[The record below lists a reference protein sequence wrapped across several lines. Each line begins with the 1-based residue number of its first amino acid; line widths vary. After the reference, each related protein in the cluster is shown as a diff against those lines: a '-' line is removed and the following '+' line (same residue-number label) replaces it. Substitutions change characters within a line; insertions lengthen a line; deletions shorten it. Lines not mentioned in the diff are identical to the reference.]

1 MRNGATKIVSRNG
14 IREFLLHHGLKSAI
28 QIKKMKQLFSLI
40 KKEFFHI
47 TRDKRSLFVLL
58 GMPIAQIL
66 IFGFALTN
74 EVKDARIA
82 ILDQS
87 KDGHTEGLIQQIEA
101 SRYFDI
107 ERQLTSVSEIEGAF
121 RSGKIKLAVVF
132 EPNFAENIAHLGAAN
147 LQLIADASDPNTAT
161 TMTNYVSAI
170 INDYQM
176 QHLMGGSSTKL
187 PLSINVDSRMLYN
200 PQLKGEYN
208 FVPGVMAM
216 ILMLISAMMT
226 SVAIV
231 KEREVGTMEVLLV
244 SPMQPFLVIIS
255 KMFPYLLLS
264 IVNFLVIML
273 LSVYVLGLP
282 IKGSFGLLFMESI
295 LYIICSLALG
305 LLIST
310 VTESQKVAL
319 LISLMGLMMPTILF
333 SGFMFPIENMPQ
345 PLQIISNVVPAKWF
359 FLIVR
364 DVMIKGLSFSSI
376 LRETLILGGMT
387 AFFLAVSLRN
397 FKIRLA

>member
-1 MRNGATKIVSRNG
+1 
-14 IREFLLHHGLKSAI
+14 
-28 QIKKMKQLFSLI
+28 MKQFFSLI

-47 TRDKRSLFVLL
+47 ARDKRSLFVLF

-74 EVKDARIA
+74 EVKDTRIA

-87 KDGHTEGLIQQIEA
+87 KDVHTEGLIQQIEA

-121 RSGKIKLAVVF
+121 RSGKIKMAVIF
-132 EPNFAENIAHLGAAN
+132 APNFADEIAHSGKTQ

-161 TMTNYVSAI
+161 TITNYVTAI
-170 INDYQM
+170 INDYQT
-176 QHLMGGSSTKL
+176 QHLMSNGGGRRPPEGKSGQAI
-187 PLSINVDSRMLYN
+187 SINVESRMLYN

-216 ILMLISAMMT
+216 ILMLVSAMMT

-231 KEREVGTMEVLLV
+231 REREMGTMEILLV
-244 SPMQPFLVIIS
+244 SPMQPILLIFA

-264 IVNFLVIML
+264 IVNFMVIML

-282 IKGSFGLLFMESI
+282 VKGSLTVLSGESV
-295 LYIICSLALG
+295 LYIFCSLALG

-310 VTESQKVAL
+310 IAPTQQVAL
-319 LISLMGLMMPTILF
+319 LISLMGLMLPTILF
-333 SGFMFPIENMPQ
+333 SGFMFPIENMPK
-345 PLQIISNVVPAKWF
+345 PMQIISNVIPAKWF

-364 DVMIKGLSFSSI
+364 SVMIKGLNFSSI
-376 LRETLILGGMT
+376 WRETLILGGMT
-387 AFFLAVSLRN
+387 VFFLTVSLRN

>member
-1 MRNGATKIVSRNG
+1 LWHTEQAP
-14 IREFLLHHGLKSAI
+14 LLPSKS
-28 QIKKMKQLFSLI
+28 KKMKQFFSLI

-47 TRDKRSLFVLL
+47 GRDKRSLFVLL

-74 EVKDARIA
+74 EVKDTRIA

-87 KDGHTEGLIQQIEA
+87 KDVHTEGLIQQIES

-121 RSGKIKLAVVF
+121 KSGKIKMAVIF
-132 EPNFAENIAHLGAAN
+132 APNFADDIAHSGKTQI
-147 LQLIADASDPNTAT
+147 QLIADASDPNTAT
-161 TMTNYVSAI
+161 TTTNYITAI

-176 QHLMGGSSTKL
+176 QHFIGNGNIKP
-187 PLSINVDSRMLYN
+187 PLSINVESRMLYN

-231 KEREVGTMEVLLV
+231 RERELGTMEILLV
-244 SPMQPFLVIIS
+244 SPMQPILVIIS

-264 IVNFLVIML
+264 IINFAVIML

-282 IKGSFGLLFMESI
+282 IKGSLALLSLESV
-295 LYIICSLALG
+295 LYIVCSLALG

-310 VTESQKVAL
+310 VAQTQQVAL
-319 LISLMGLMMPTILF
+319 MMSLMGLMMPTILF
-333 SGFMFPIENMPQ
+333 SGFMFPIENLPKPM
-345 PLQIISNVVPAKWF
+345 QIISNIVPAKWF
-359 FLIVR
+359 FMIVR
-364 DVMIKGLSFSSI
+364 NVMIKGLNFSSI
-376 LRETLILGGMT
+376 WRETLILGGMT
-387 AFFLAVSLRN
+387 IFFLGISLRK

>member
-1 MRNGATKIVSRNG
+1 
-14 IREFLLHHGLKSAI
+14 
-28 QIKKMKQLFSLI
+28 MKQFFSLI

-47 TRDKRSLFVLL
+47 GRDRRSLFVLL

-74 EVKDARIA
+74 EVKDTRIA

-87 KDGHTEGLIQQIEA
+87 KDAHTEGLIQQIEA

-107 ERQLTSVSEIEGAF
+107 ERQLTSVSEVESAF
-121 RSGKIKLAVVF
+121 KSGKIKMAVIF
-132 EPNFAENIAHLGAAN
+132 APNFADDIAHSGKTQI
-147 LQLIADASDPNTAT
+147 QLIADASDPNTST
-161 TMTNYVSAI
+161 TSTNYITAI
-170 INDYQM
+170 INDYQS
-176 QHLMGGSSTKL
+176 QHFMGNGSNKPPLSPEGIGMSL
-187 PLSINVDSRMLYN
+187 PLHINVESRMLYN

-231 KEREVGTMEVLLV
+231 RERELGTMEILLV
-244 SPMQPFLVIIS
+244 SPMQPILVIFS

-264 IVNFLVIML
+264 IVNFTVIML

-282 IKGSFGLLFMESI
+282 VKGSLALLSLESV
-295 LYIICSLALG
+295 LYIVCSLALG

-310 VTESQKVAL
+310 VAETQQVAL
-319 LISLMGLMMPTILF
+319 MISLMGLMMPTILF
-333 SGFMFPIENMPQ
+333 SGFMFPLENLPKPM
-345 PLQIISNVVPAKWF
+345 QIISNVVPAKWF
-359 FLIVR
+359 FMIVR
-364 DVMIKGLSFSSI
+364 DVMIKGLNFSSI
-376 LRETLILGGMT
+376 WRETLILGGMT
-387 AFFLAVSLRN
+387 VFFLGISLRK

>member
-1 MRNGATKIVSRNG
+1 
-14 IREFLLHHGLKSAI
+14 
-28 QIKKMKQLFSLI
+28 MKQLFSLI

-47 TRDKRSLFVLL
+47 VRDRRSLFVLL

-82 ILDQS
+82 LLDQS
-87 KDGHTEGLIQQIEA
+87 KDGHTEGVIQQIEA

-132 EPNFAENIAHLGAAN
+132 EPHFANNMAHSGTANI
-147 LQLIADASDPNTAT
+147 QLIADASDPNTAT
-161 TMTNYVSAI
+161 TMTNYVTAI

-176 QHLMGGSSTKL
+176 QHLMGGGTAKPPLTPEGIGMSL
-187 PLSINVDSRMLYN
+187 PLHINVESRMLYN

-231 KEREVGTMEVLLV
+231 KEREVGTMEILLV
-244 SPMQPFLVIIS
+244 SPMQPFLVILA
-255 KMFPYLLLS
+255 KMFLYLLLS
-264 IVNFLVIML
+264 IVNFIVIML

-282 IKGSFGLLFMESI
+282 VKGSLGLLFIESI

-310 VTESQKVAL
+310 VAATQKVAL
-319 LISLMGLMMPTILF
+319 MMSLMGLMMPTILF
-333 SGFMFPIENMPQ
+333 SGFMFPIENMPR
-345 PLQIISNVVPAKWF
+345 PMQIISNIIPAKWF
-359 FLIVR
+359 FIIVR
-364 DVMIKGLSFSSI
+364 NVMIKGLNFASI
-376 LRETLILGGMT
+376 GRETVILVGMT
-387 AFFLAVSLRN
+387 LFFLTVSLRK

>member
-1 MRNGATKIVSRNG
+1 
-14 IREFLLHHGLKSAI
+14 
-28 QIKKMKQLFSLI
+28 MKQFFSLI

-47 TRDKRSLFVLL
+47 GRDRRSLFVLL

-74 EVKDARIA
+74 EVKDTRIA

-87 KDGHTEGLIQQIEA
+87 KDVHTEGLIQQIEA

-121 RSGKIKLAVVF
+121 KSGKIKMAVIF
-132 EPNFAENIAHLGAAN
+132 APNFADEIAHSGKTQ

-161 TMTNYVSAI
+161 TITNYVTAI
-170 INDYQM
+170 INDYQT
-176 QHLMGGSSTKL
+176 QHLMGNGGKP
-187 PLSINVDSRMLYN
+187 PLSINVESRMLYN

-231 KEREVGTMEVLLV
+231 KEREMGTMEILLV
-244 SPMQPFLVIIS
+244 SPMQPILVIIS

-264 IVNFLVIML
+264 IVNFTVIML

-282 IKGSFGLLFMESI
+282 IKGSLALLSLESV

-310 VTESQKVAL
+310 VAKTQQVAL
-319 LISLMGLMMPTILF
+319 MMSLMGLMMPTILF
-333 SGFMFPIENMPQ
+333 SGFMFPIENMPKFMQ
-345 PLQIISNVVPAKWF
+345 VLSNIIPAKWF
-359 FLIVR
+359 FIIVR
-364 DVMIKGLSFSSI
+364 NVMIKGLSFSSVG
-376 LRETLILGGMT
+376 RETLILCGMT
-387 AFFLAVSLRN
+387 VFYLAVSLRK

>member
-1 MRNGATKIVSRNG
+1 
-14 IREFLLHHGLKSAI
+14 
-28 QIKKMKQLFSLI
+28 MKQFFSLI

-47 TRDKRSLFVLL
+47 GRDRRSLFVLL

-74 EVKDARIA
+74 EVKDTRIA

-87 KDGHTEGLIQQIEA
+87 KDVHTEGLIQQIEA

-107 ERQLTSVSEIEGAF
+107 ERQLTSVSEIEVAF
-121 RSGKIKLAVVF
+121 KSGKIKMAVIF
-132 EPNFAENIAHLGAAN
+132 EPNFAENIAHSGKTQ

-161 TMTNYVSAI
+161 TVTNYVTAI
-170 INDYQM
+170 INDYQT
-176 QHLMGGSSTKL
+176 QHLMGSGGKP
-187 PLSINVDSRMLYN
+187 PLSINVESRMLYN

-231 KEREVGTMEVLLV
+231 REREMGTMEILLV
-244 SPMQPFLVIIS
+244 SPMQPILVIIS

-264 IVNFLVIML
+264 IVNFTVIML

-282 IKGSFGLLFMESI
+282 IKGSLALLSLESV

-310 VTESQKVAL
+310 VAKTQQVAL
-319 LISLMGLMMPTILF
+319 MMSLMGLMMPTILF
-333 SGFMFPIENMPQ
+333 SGFMFPIENMPKFMQ
-345 PLQIISNVVPAKWF
+345 VISNIIPAKWF
-359 FLIVR
+359 FIIVR
-364 DVMIKGLSFSSI
+364 NVMIKGLNLNSI
-376 LRETLILGGMT
+376 WRETLILGGMT
-387 AFFLAVSLRN
+387 IFFLAISLRK

>member
-1 MRNGATKIVSRNG
+1 
-14 IREFLLHHGLKSAI
+14 
-28 QIKKMKQLFSLI
+28 MKQFFSLI

-47 TRDKRSLFVLL
+47 GRDRRSLFVLL

-74 EVKDARIA
+74 EVKDTRIA

-107 ERQLTSVSEIEGAF
+107 ERQLTSVSEVESAF
-121 RSGKIKLAVVF
+121 KSGKIKMAVIF
-132 EPNFAENIAHLGAAN
+132 APNFADDIAHSGKTQI
-147 LQLIADASDPNTAT
+147 QLIADASDPNTAT
-161 TMTNYVSAI
+161 TSTNYITAI

-176 QHLMGGSSTKL
+176 QHFMSNGSNKPPLSPEEIGMSL
-187 PLSINVDSRMLYN
+187 PLHINVESRMLYN

-231 KEREVGTMEVLLV
+231 RERELGTMEILLV
-244 SPMQPFLVIIS
+244 SPMQPILVIIS

-264 IVNFLVIML
+264 IINFVVIML

-282 IKGSFGLLFMESI
+282 IKGSLALLSLESV
-295 LYIICSLALG
+295 LYIVCSLALG

-310 VTESQKVAL
+310 VAETQQVAL
-319 LISLMGLMMPTILF
+319 MMSLMGLMMPTILF
-333 SGFMFPIENMPQ
+333 SGFMFPIENLPKPMQ
-345 PLQIISNVVPAKWF
+345 VISNIVPAKWF
-359 FLIVR
+359 FMIVR
-364 DVMIKGLSFSSI
+364 NVMIKGLNFSSI
-376 LRETLILGGMT
+376 WRETVILGGMT
-387 AFFLAVSLRN
+387 VFFLAVSLRK

>member
-1 MRNGATKIVSRNG
+1 
-14 IREFLLHHGLKSAI
+14 
-28 QIKKMKQLFSLI
+28 MKQFFSLI

-47 TRDKRSLFVLL
+47 GRDRRSLFVLL

-74 EVKDARIA
+74 EVKDTRIA
-82 ILDQS
+82 LLDQS
-87 KDGHTEGLIQQIEA
+87 KDGHTEGLIQQIES

-107 ERQLTSVSEIEGAF
+107 ERQLTSVSEIESAF
-121 RSGKIKLAVVF
+121 KSGKIKMAVIF
-132 EPNFAENIAHLGAAN
+132 AANFADDIAHSGKTQI
-147 LQLIADASDPNTAT
+147 QLIADASDPNTAT
-161 TMTNYVSAI
+161 TITNYITAI

-176 QHLMGGSSTKL
+176 QHFIGGGNNKPPLSPEGIGMSL
-187 PLSINVDSRMLYN
+187 PLHINIESRMLYN

-231 KEREVGTMEVLLV
+231 RERELGTMEILLV
-244 SPMQPFLVIIS
+244 SPMQPILVIFS

-264 IVNFLVIML
+264 MVNFAVIML

-282 IKGSFGLLFMESI
+282 IKGSLALLSLESG
-295 LYIICSLALG
+295 LYIVCSLALG

-310 VTESQKVAL
+310 VAQTQQVAL
-319 LISLMGLMMPTILF
+319 MISLMGLMMPTILF
-333 SGFMFPIENMPQ
+333 SGFMFPLENLPKPM
-345 PLQIISNVVPAKWF
+345 QIISNAVPAKWF
-359 FLIVR
+359 FMIVR
-364 DVMIKGLSFSSI
+364 DVMIKGLNFSSI
-376 LRETLILGGMT
+376 WRETLILVGMT
-387 AFFLAVSLRN
+387 VFFLGISLRK

>member
-1 MRNGATKIVSRNG
+1 
-14 IREFLLHHGLKSAI
+14 
-28 QIKKMKQLFSLI
+28 MKQLFSLI

-47 TRDKRSLFVLL
+47 ARDKRSLFVLL

-132 EPNFAENIAHLGAAN
+132 EPNFAENIAHSGSAN

-161 TMTNYVSAI
+161 TMTNYVTAI

-176 QHLMGGSSTKL
+176 QHLMGGGTGKL
-187 PLSINVDSRMLYN
+187 PLTPEGIGMSLPLHVNVESRMLYN

-231 KEREVGTMEVLLV
+231 KEREVGTMEILLV
-244 SPMQPFLVIIS
+244 SPMQPFLVIIA

-264 IVNFLVIML
+264 IVNFIVIML

-282 IKGSFGLLFMESI
+282 VKGSLGLLFMESI

-310 VTESQKVAL
+310 VAQTQQVAL
-319 LISLMGLMMPTILF
+319 MMSLMGLMMPTILF
-333 SGFMFPIENMPQ
+333 SGFMFPIENMPK
-345 PLQIISNVVPAKWF
+345 PMQIISNIVPAKWF
-359 FLIVR
+359 FIIVR
-364 DVMIKGLSFSSI
+364 NVMIKGLNFASI
-376 LRETLILGGMT
+376 GRETLILVGMT
-387 AFFLAVSLRN
+387 LFYLTVSLRK

>member
-1 MRNGATKIVSRNG
+1 
-14 IREFLLHHGLKSAI
+14 
-28 QIKKMKQLFSLI
+28 MKQFLSLI

-47 TRDKRSLFVLL
+47 GRDRRSLFVLL

-74 EVKDARIA
+74 EVKDTRIA

-87 KDGHTEGLIQQIEA
+87 KDVHTEGLIQQIEA

-107 ERQLTSVSEIEGAF
+107 ERQLTSVSEIESAF
-121 RSGKIKLAVVF
+121 KSGKIKMAVIF
-132 EPNFAENIAHLGAAN
+132 EPNFAENIAHSGKTQ

-161 TMTNYVSAI
+161 TITNYVTAI
-170 INDYQM
+170 INDYQT
-176 QHLMGGSSTKL
+176 QHLMGNGGKP
-187 PLSINVDSRMLYN
+187 PLSINVESRMLYN

-231 KEREVGTMEVLLV
+231 KEREMGTMEILLV
-244 SPMQPFLVIIS
+244 SPMQPILVIFA

-264 IVNFLVIML
+264 IVNFTVIML

-282 IKGSFGLLFMESI
+282 IRGSLALLSLESV

-310 VTESQKVAL
+310 VAQTQQVAL
-319 LISLMGLMMPTILF
+319 MMSLMGLMMPTILF
-333 SGFMFPIENMPQ
+333 SGFMFPIENMPKFMQ
-345 PLQIISNVVPAKWF
+345 VISNIIPAKWF
-359 FLIVR
+359 FIIVR
-364 DVMIKGLSFSSI
+364 NVMIKGLNLNSI
-376 LRETLILGGMT
+376 WRETLILGGMT
-387 AFFLAVSLRN
+387 IFFLAISLRK

>member
-1 MRNGATKIVSRNG
+1 M
-14 IREFLLHHGLKSAI
+14 
-28 QIKKMKQLFSLI
+28 MKQFFSLI

-47 TRDKRSLFVLL
+47 ARDKRSLFVLL

-74 EVKDARIA
+74 EVKDTRIA
-82 ILDQS
+82 VLDQS
-87 KDGHTEGLIQQIEA
+87 KDVHTEGLIQQIAA

-107 ERQLTSVSEIEGAF
+107 DRELTSAAQIDAAF
-121 RSGKIKLAVVF
+121 KSGKIKMAVIF
-132 EPNFAENIAHLGAAN
+132 EPNFAENIAHSGKTQ

-161 TMTNYVSAI
+161 TITNYVSAI
-170 INDYQM
+170 INDYQT
-176 QHLMGGSSTKL
+176 QHLMGNGGKP
-187 PLSINVDSRMLYN
+187 PLSINVESRMLYN

-231 KEREVGTMEVLLV
+231 REREIGTMEVLLV
-244 SPMQPFLVIIS
+244 SPMQPILVIIS

-264 IVNFLVIML
+264 IVNFSIILL

-282 IKGSFGLLFMESI
+282 VKGSLGLLSLESV
-295 LYIICSLALG
+295 LYILCSLGLG
-305 LLIST
+305 LLISSVAPT
-310 VTESQKVAL
+310 QQVAL
-319 LISLMGLMMPTILF
+319 LMSLMGLMLPTILF
-333 SGFMFPIENMPQ
+333 SGFMFPIENMPK
-345 PLQIISNVVPAKWF
+345 PMQIISNVIPAKWF

-364 DVMIKGLSFSSI
+364 NVMIKGLDFSSI
-376 LRETLILGGMT
+376 WRETAILGGMT
-387 AFFLAVSLRN
+387 VFFLTISLRN

>member
-1 MRNGATKIVSRNG
+1 
-14 IREFLLHHGLKSAI
+14 
-28 QIKKMKQLFSLI
+28 MKQFFSLI

-47 TRDKRSLFVLL
+47 GRDRRSLFVLL

-74 EVKDARIA
+74 EVKDTRIA

-87 KDGHTEGLIQQIEA
+87 KDVHTEGLIQQIEA

-107 ERQLTSVSEIEGAF
+107 ERQLTSVSEIEDAF
-121 RSGKIKLAVVF
+121 KSGKIKMAVIF
-132 EPNFAENIAHLGAAN
+132 EPNFAENIAHSGKTQ

-161 TMTNYVSAI
+161 TVTNYVTAI
-170 INDYQM
+170 INDYQT
-176 QHLMGGSSTKL
+176 QHLMGNGGKP
-187 PLSINVDSRMLYN
+187 PLSINVESRMLYN

-231 KEREVGTMEVLLV
+231 KEREMGTMEILLV
-244 SPMQPFLVIIS
+244 SPMQPILVIFS
-255 KMFPYLLLS
+255 KMVPYLLLS
-264 IVNFLVIML
+264 IVNFTVIML

-282 IKGSFGLLFMESI
+282 IRGSLALLSLESI

-310 VTESQKVAL
+310 VAQTQQVAL
-319 LISLMGLMMPTILF
+319 MMSLMGLMMPTILF
-333 SGFMFPIENMPQ
+333 SGFMFPIENMPKFMQ
-345 PLQIISNVVPAKWF
+345 VISNVIPAKWF
-359 FLIVR
+359 FIIVR
-364 DVMIKGLSFSSI
+364 NVMIKGLSFSSVG
-376 LRETLILGGMT
+376 RETLILCGMT
-387 AFFLAVSLRN
+387 VFYLAVSLRK

>member
-1 MRNGATKIVSRNG
+1 
-14 IREFLLHHGLKSAI
+14 
-28 QIKKMKQLFSLI
+28 MKQFFSLI

-47 TRDKRSLFVLL
+47 ARDKRSLFVLL

-74 EVKDARIA
+74 EVKDTRIA

-87 KDGHTEGLIQQIEA
+87 KDVHTEGLIQKIEA

-107 ERQLTSVSEIEGAF
+107 DRELKSVSEIEGAF
-121 RSGKIKLAVVF
+121 KSGKIKMAVIF
-132 EPNFAENIAHLGAAN
+132 EPNFAEHIAHSGN
-147 LQLIADASDPNTAT
+147 TQIQLIADASDPNTAT
-161 TMTNYVSAI
+161 TVTNYVTAI

-176 QHLMGGSSTKL
+176 QHFTNGGVAKP
-187 PLSINVDSRMLYN
+187 PLSINVESRMLYN

-216 ILMLISAMMT
+216 ILLLISAMMT

-231 KEREVGTMEVLLV
+231 REREMGTMEILLV
-244 SPMQPFLVIIS
+244 SPMKPFLVIIS

-264 IVNFLVIML
+264 MVNFSIIML

-282 IKGSFGLLFMESI
+282 IKGSLFLLSLESI

-310 VTESQKVAL
+310 VARTQQIAL
-319 LISLMGLMMPTILF
+319 MMSLMGLMMPTILF
-333 SGFMFPIENMPQ
+333 SGFMFPIENMPKPMQ
-345 PLQIISNVVPAKWF
+345 VISNIIPAKWF
-359 FLIVR
+359 FIIVR
-364 DVMIKGLSFSSI
+364 NVMIKGLSFSSVG
-376 LRETLILGGMT
+376 RETVILVGMT
-387 AFFLAVSLRN
+387 VFYLVVSLRK

>member
-1 MRNGATKIVSRNG
+1 
-14 IREFLLHHGLKSAI
+14 
-28 QIKKMKQLFSLI
+28 MKQFFSLI

-47 TRDKRSLFVLL
+47 GRDRRSLFVLL

-74 EVKDARIA
+74 EVKDTRIA

-87 KDGHTEGLIQQIEA
+87 KDVHTEGLIQQIEA

-107 ERQLTSVSEIEGAF
+107 ERQLTSISEIEGAF
-121 RSGKIKLAVVF
+121 KSGKIKMAVIF
-132 EPNFAENIAHLGAAN
+132 EPNFAENIAHSGKTQ

-161 TMTNYVSAI
+161 TITNYVTAI
-170 INDYQM
+170 INDYQT
-176 QHLMGGSSTKL
+176 QHLMGNGGKP
-187 PLSINVDSRMLYN
+187 PLSINVESRMLYN

-231 KEREVGTMEVLLV
+231 KEREMGTMEILLV
-244 SPMQPFLVIIS
+244 SPMQPILVIFA

-264 IVNFLVIML
+264 IVNFTVIML

-282 IKGSFGLLFMESI
+282 IKGSLALLSFESV

-310 VTESQKVAL
+310 VAKTQQVAL
-319 LISLMGLMMPTILF
+319 MMSLMGLMMPTILF
-333 SGFMFPIENMPQ
+333 SGFMFPIENMPKFMQ
-345 PLQIISNVVPAKWF
+345 VISNIIPAKWF
-359 FLIVR
+359 FIIVR
-364 DVMIKGLSFSSI
+364 NVMIKGLSFSSVG
-376 LRETLILGGMT
+376 RETLILCGMMV
-387 AFFLAVSLRN
+387 FYLAVSLRK

>member
-1 MRNGATKIVSRNG
+1 
-14 IREFLLHHGLKSAI
+14 
-28 QIKKMKQLFSLI
+28 MKQFFSLI

-47 TRDKRSLFVLL
+47 GRDKRSLFVLL

-74 EVKDARIA
+74 EVKDTSIA

-87 KDGHTEGLIQQIEA
+87 KDGHTEGLIQQIES

-121 RSGKIKLAVVF
+121 KSGKIKMAVIF
-132 EPNFAENIAHLGAAN
+132 APNFADDIAHSGKTQI
-147 LQLIADASDPNTAT
+147 QLIADASDPNTAT
-161 TMTNYVSAI
+161 TSTNYITAI

-176 QHLMGGSSTKL
+176 QHFMSGGNIKP
-187 PLSINVDSRMLYN
+187 PLNINVESRMLYN

-231 KEREVGTMEVLLV
+231 RERELGTMEILLV
-244 SPMQPFLVIIS
+244 SPMQPILVIIS

-264 IVNFLVIML
+264 IINFAVIML

-282 IKGSFGLLFMESI
+282 IKGSLALLSLESV

-310 VTESQKVAL
+310 VAQTQQVAL
-319 LISLMGLMMPTILF
+319 MISLMGLMMPTILF
-333 SGFMFPIENMPQ
+333 SGFMFPLENLPKPM
-345 PLQIISNVVPAKWF
+345 QIISNVVPAKWF
-359 FLIVR
+359 FMIVR
-364 DVMIKGLSFSSI
+364 NVMIKGLNFSSI
-376 LRETLILGGMT
+376 WRETLILGGMT
-387 AFFLAVSLRN
+387 VFFLGISLRK

>member
-1 MRNGATKIVSRNG
+1 
-14 IREFLLHHGLKSAI
+14 
-28 QIKKMKQLFSLI
+28 MKQFLSLI

-47 TRDKRSLFVLL
+47 GRDRRSLFVLL

-74 EVKDARIA
+74 EVKDTRIA

-87 KDGHTEGLIQQIEA
+87 KDVHTEGLIQQIEA

-107 ERQLTSVSEIEGAF
+107 ERQLTSVSEIESAF
-121 RSGKIKLAVVF
+121 KSGKIKMAVIF
-132 EPNFAENIAHLGAAN
+132 EPNFAENIAHSGKTQ

-161 TMTNYVSAI
+161 TVTNYVTAI
-170 INDYQM
+170 INDYQT
-176 QHLMGGSSTKL
+176 QHLMGNGGKP
-187 PLSINVDSRMLYN
+187 PLSINVESRMLYN

-231 KEREVGTMEVLLV
+231 KEREMGTMEILLV
-244 SPMQPFLVIIS
+244 SPMQPILVIFA

-264 IVNFLVIML
+264 IVNFTVIML

-282 IKGSFGLLFMESI
+282 IRGSLALLSLESV

-310 VTESQKVAL
+310 VAQTQQVAL
-319 LISLMGLMMPTILF
+319 MMSLMGLMMPTILF
-333 SGFMFPIENMPQ
+333 SGFMFPIENMPKFMQ
-345 PLQIISNVVPAKWF
+345 VISNIIPAKWF
-359 FLIVR
+359 FIIVR
-364 DVMIKGLSFSSI
+364 NVMIKGLNLNSI
-376 LRETLILGGMT
+376 WRETLILGGMT
-387 AFFLAVSLRN
+387 IFFLAISLRK

>member
-1 MRNGATKIVSRNG
+1 
-14 IREFLLHHGLKSAI
+14 
-28 QIKKMKQLFSLI
+28 MKQFFSLI

-47 TRDKRSLFVLL
+47 GRDRRSLFVLL

-74 EVKDARIA
+74 EVKDTRIA

-87 KDGHTEGLIQQIEA
+87 KDVHTEGLIQQIEA

-121 RSGKIKLAVVF
+121 KSGKIKMAVIF
-132 EPNFAENIAHLGAAN
+132 EPNFAENIAHSGKTQ

-161 TMTNYVSAI
+161 TITNYVTAI
-170 INDYQM
+170 INDYQT
-176 QHLMGGSSTKL
+176 QHLMGNGGKP
-187 PLSINVDSRMLYN
+187 PLSINVESRMLYN

-231 KEREVGTMEVLLV
+231 KEREMGTMEILLV
-244 SPMQPFLVIIS
+244 SPMQPILVIIS
-255 KMFPYLLLS
+255 KMVPYLLLS
-264 IVNFLVIML
+264 IVNFTVIML

-282 IKGSFGLLFMESI
+282 IKGSLALLSLESV

-310 VTESQKVAL
+310 VAQTQQVAL
-319 LISLMGLMMPTILF
+319 MMSLMGLMMPTILF
-333 SGFMFPIENMPQ
+333 SGFMFPIENMPKFMQ
-345 PLQIISNVVPAKWF
+345 VISNIIPAKWF
-359 FLIVR
+359 FIIVR
-364 DVMIKGLSFSSI
+364 NVMIKGLSFSSVG
-376 LRETLILGGMT
+376 RETLILCGMT
-387 AFFLAVSLRN
+387 VFYLAVSLRK